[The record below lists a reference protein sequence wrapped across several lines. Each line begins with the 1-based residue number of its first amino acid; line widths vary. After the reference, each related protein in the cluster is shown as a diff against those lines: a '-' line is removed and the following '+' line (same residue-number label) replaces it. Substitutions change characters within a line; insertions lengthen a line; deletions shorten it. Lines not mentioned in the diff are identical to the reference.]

1 MRIVTI
7 IIILLSCIYST
18 ISQGVEYRAYTGATY
33 YQGDLSPLPSAF
45 SFSKGH
51 LAVGTSVGL
60 NAGPYVSFHTRLLY
74 GTLSGDDAQAS
85 SIGRK
90 RRNLSFESDLIE
102 WGFTSEI
109 SFNSV
114 FKRLNKFGINL
125 YLVGGV
131 NLFHFNPKATWQG
144 KEYRLQPL
152 GTEGQNYLPGK
163 SRYALTD
170 ISITH
175 GIGVKFDVAP
185 NIVMGVEIAP
195 RRTFTD
201 YIDDVSGT
209 YVSYN
214 ELLENQGQI
223 AATLANRTGEYLG
236 SSPVN
241 VSTGTGRGDPSD
253 KDWYLFTGLFIGY
266 KIGAPPLPK
275 FGLPAPSTKGSK
287 TYEADGTEIKQ

>member
-1 MRIVTI
+1 MRLITI
-7 IIILLSCIYST
+7 IVIIFSCIYSVF
-18 ISQGVEYRAYTGATY
+18 SQGVEYRFYTGATY
-33 YQGDLSPLPSAF
+33 YQGDLSPLPNAL

-60 NAGPYVSFHTRLLY
+60 SAGPYVSFQTRLLY
-74 GTLSGDDAQAS
+74 GKISGDDAQAS
-85 SIGRK
+85 SIWRK
-90 RRNLSFESDLIE
+90 RRNLSFESDLVE
-102 WGFTSEI
+102 WGVTTEL

-163 SRYALTD
+163 SRYSLTD
-170 ISITH
+170 VSITH
-175 GIGVKFDVAP
+175 GIGVKFDVAS
-185 NIVMGVEIAP
+185 NIVMGVEVAP

-214 ELLENQGQI
+214 ELLENQGEI
-223 AATLANRTGEYLG
+223 AANLANRTGEYLG
-236 SSPVN
+236 SNPVN
-241 VSTGTGRGDPSD
+241 VSTGTIRGDSSD
-253 KDWYLFTGLFIGY
+253 NDWYLFTGLFVGY
-266 KIGAPPLPK
+266 KIGTPTLPK
-275 FGLPAPSTKGSK
+275 YGILTPATKGSK
-287 TYEADGTEIKQ
+287 TFEADGSEIKQ